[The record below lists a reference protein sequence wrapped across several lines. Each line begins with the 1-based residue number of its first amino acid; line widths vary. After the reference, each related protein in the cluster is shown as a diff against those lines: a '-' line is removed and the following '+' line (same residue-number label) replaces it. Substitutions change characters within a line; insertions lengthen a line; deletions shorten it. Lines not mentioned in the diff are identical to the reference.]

1 MSDQTVAELCC
12 GAGGMA
18 AGFAP
23 FFNIVHAV
31 DIKPEVVSTYAANH
45 QDTQVRRQ
53 DIRNL
58 TGCRGDFTGMTG
70 VIGGPPCQ
78 GSSIINTHRVEK
90 WAGAVD
96 LEGNQI
102 REDPRNELMGEFM
115 RLVSEIRPRFFVMEN
130 VPGVPAE
137 RKNTV
142 IRAGELSGYTVS
154 SVYLNAAHY
163 GAAQTRKRWIVVG
176 LRGKKWTQPAAR
188 PVRTVREAFA
198 GISEPWGL
206 MQSRPDTLARL
217 ARSVP
222 GQWTGITGNFRSMI
236 RLEWDQ
242 PAPAVVNLKK
252 IYMVHPDECRNI
264 SLSEAAALQGF
275 PAGYHWNGNESQI
288 AQMIANAMPAE
299 LAGAIAE
306 SLAGCSA

>member
-1 MSDQTVAELCC
+1 MPGTICELCC

-18 AGFAP
+18 AGFSP

-31 DIKPEVVSTYAANH
+31 DIKPEVVQTYGANH
-45 QDTQVRRQ
+45 PETQTRQQ
-53 DIRNL
+53 DIRLL
-58 TGCRGDFTGMTG
+58 TGCRGDFDGMTG

-78 GSSIINTHRVEK
+78 GSSIINTKRC
-90 WAGAVD
+90 AD
-96 LEGNQI
+96 
-102 REDPRNELMGEFM
+102 DPRNEIMGEFM
-115 RLVSEIRPRFFVMEN
+115 RLVSEIRPGFFVMEN

-137 RKNTV
+137 RKNRV

-154 SVYLNAAHY
+154 SVYLNAAQY

-176 LRGKKWTQPAAR
+176 IKGRKWTQPEPR

-198 GISEPWGL
+198 GIREPWGL

-236 RLEWDQ
+236 RLEWDR

-252 IYMVHPDECRNI
+252 VYMVHPDEIRNI
-264 SLSEAAALQGF
+264 SLAEAAALQGF
-275 PAGYHWNGNESQI
+275 PPGYSWKGNESQI

-299 LAGAIAE
+299 LAGAIAG
-306 SLAGCSA
+306 SLVGCCR

>member
-1 MSDQTVAELCC
+1 MGDDQVFEACC

-18 AGFAP
+18 EGFSQY
-23 FFNIVHAV
+23 FDIVHAC
-31 DIKPEVVSTYAANH
+31 DIKPEVVQTYSANH
-45 QDTQVRRQ
+45 PETDVRRQ

-58 TGCRGDFTGMTG
+58 TGCRGDYSGMTG

-78 GSSIINTHRVEK
+78 GSSIINTRRRSK
-90 WAGAVD
+90 WAG
-96 LEGNQI
+96 QI
-102 REDPRNELMGEFM
+102 ALTGIPLTTDPRNELMYHFM
-115 RLVSEIRPRFFVMEN
+115 RLVDEIRPGFFVMEN
-130 VPGVPAE
+130 VPGVPSAIKGE
-137 RKNTV
+137 V
-142 IRAGELSGYTVS
+142 IRRGELFGYTVS

-176 LRGKKWTQPAAR
+176 TRGRKWTIPEQRKP
-188 PVRTVREAFA
+188 RTVRQAFA
-198 GISEPWGL
+198 AIREPWGL
-206 MQSRPDTLARL
+206 MQSRPDTLERL

-222 GQWTGITGNFRSMI
+222 GEWTGITGNFRSMI
-236 RLEWDQ
+236 RLQWDQ

-275 PAGYHWNGNESQI
+275 PPSYVWKGNESQI

-299 LAGAIAE
+299 LAGAIAG
-306 SLAGCSA
+306 SIA

>member
-1 MSDQTVAELCC
+1 MTRNNHFASSGTVAEMCC

-18 AGFAP
+18 AGFSP
-23 FFNIVHAV
+23 FFDIVYAV
-31 DIKPEVVSTYAANH
+31 DIKPEVVSTYGANH
-45 QDTQVRRQ
+45 PETQVRRQ

-58 TGCRGDFTGMTG
+58 SGCRGDFTGMTG

-78 GSSIINTHRVEK
+78 GSSIINTKRC
-90 WAGAVD
+90 AD
-96 LEGNQI
+96 
-102 REDPRNELMGEFM
+102 DPRNELMGEFM
-115 RLVSEIRPRFFVMEN
+115 RLVDEIQPRFFVMEN
-130 VPGVPAE
+130 VPGVPAA
-137 RKNTV
+137 RKNSV

-154 SVYLNAAHY
+154 SVYLNAAQY

-176 LRGKKWTQPAAR
+176 LRGRMWNQPE
-188 PVRTVREAFA
+188 PQKPRTVRQAFA
-198 GISEPWGL
+198 GIREPWGL

-222 GQWTGITGNFRSMI
+222 GEWTGITGNFRSMI
-236 RLEWDQ
+236 RLQWDQ

-252 IYMVHPDECRNI
+252 VYMVHPDQVRNI

-275 PAGYHWNGNESQI
+275 PAGYQWKGTESQI

-299 LAGAIAE
+299 LAGAIAG
-306 SLAGCSA
+306 SLAGCCS